1 MNQPIDSGF
10 YDLELPDAFR
20 WMKQEAKC
28 LISPVKVCN
37 FSQPV
42 LVITTNRINAET
54 TPSLSVYLNGIPIGT
69 QHIDR
74 YGSYY
79 YAFKPSGLNISG
91 FIEITLKTDCAKRI
105 NNDSRL
111 LGIPIYKIDFIDLDS
126 GWDGF
131 EERQYLADQI
141 NIFKAK
147 ESILSSELHNLQL
160 NSRSMI
166 LDVGAGMGWTSVLLA
181 ARTGS
186 KVCAI
191 DLHRHDELKGTS
203 FKSEVLNRFKR
214 HVPVLV
220 KEPDFRSFHQL
231 EQVIER
237 CTFLTMNAEQLSFE
251 DRTFNIVFSLNTFE
265 HIANPLKALNEISRT
280 LKPGGQ
286 AFLEFQP
293 IYFSDVGHHLF
304 GLTHVPW
311 IHLLYNSDEIKK
323 MILDS
328 GKVPNEVDNILNSLN
343 GFTLKQYLDMF
354 SNTGLKIVKMQI
366 HRGFSISGAEYSEE
380 FRKLNKIYPEE
391 ELTTKGMSVLLKK
404 NTV

>member
-20 WMKQEAKC
+20 WMKEEAKC
-28 LISPVKVCN
+28 LIPPVKVCN

-42 LVITTNRINAET
+42 LMITTNRFNAEII
-54 TPSLSVYLNGIPIGT
+54 PSLSVYLNGISIGT
-69 QHIDR
+69 QRIDS

-79 YAFKPSGLNISG
+79 YAFKPSGLNISE

-105 NNDSRL
+105 NNDPRL

-141 NIFKAK
+141 KIFKAK
-147 ESILSSELHNLQL
+147 ESILSSVLHNIQL
-160 NSRSMI
+160 NPRSMI

-181 ARTGS
+181 AKTGS

-191 DLHRHDELKGTS
+191 DLRRHDALK
-203 FKSEVLNRFKR
+203 KSEILNRFKR

-220 KEPDFRSFHQL
+220 KEADFRGFHQL
-231 EQVIER
+231 EQIIER
-237 CTFLTMNAEQLSFE
+237 CTFLTMNAEQLSFKN
-251 DRTFNIVFSLNTFE
+251 RTFNFVFSLNTFE
-265 HIANPLKALNEISRT
+265 HIPDPLKALNEISRA

-293 IYFSDVGHHLF
+293 IYLSDVGHHLF
-304 GLTHVPW
+304 GLTDVPW
-311 IHLLYNSDEIKK
+311 VHLLYNSDEIKK

-354 SNTGLKIVKMQI
+354 SHTTLHIVKMKI
-366 HRGFSISGAEYSEE
+366 HRGFSISRAEYSDE
-380 FRKLNKIYPEE
+380 FRKLKKIYPEE
-391 ELTTKGMSVLLKK
+391 ELTTKGMSVLLQK
-404 NTV
+404 NMV